1 MIMYSIKWQPKFLK
15 VTKNIITAPT
25 TFPLVLKVVIARN
38 INLGQLHSL
47 IGHVTRD
54 PTHTH
59 TCACT
64 YTHTHTHVLSCP
76 AHFHRVRDCKVPNTV
91 LKPLMLIL
99 HRFLLQ
105 GIDFKFPIGTYTQ
118 LASVPALSC
127 RSR

>member
-59 TCACT
+59 MRVHIHA
-64 YTHTHTHVLSCP
+64 HTHTRAVLSCP
-76 AHFHRVRDCKVPNTV
+76 
-91 LKPLMLIL
+91 
-99 HRFLLQ
+99 
-105 GIDFKFPIGTYTQ
+105 FP
-118 LASVPALSC
+118 
-127 RSR
+127 